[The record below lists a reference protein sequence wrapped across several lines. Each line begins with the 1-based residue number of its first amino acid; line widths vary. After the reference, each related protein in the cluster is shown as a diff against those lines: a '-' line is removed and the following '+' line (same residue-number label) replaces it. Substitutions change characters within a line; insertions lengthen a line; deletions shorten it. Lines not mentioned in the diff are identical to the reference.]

1 VITVAHKGGAGA
13 LGLEDTL
20 VAMQQGRVF
29 HLLVDREFH
38 QPGYQCSVCQAMVTQ
53 ALLAC
58 PYCGG
63 ALVETADIV
72 NLVVQRAVDA
82 GLRVSVLDH
91 GPQTA
96 GIGGIAAVLRY

>member
-1 VITVAHKGGAGA
+1 
-13 LGLEDTL
+13 
-20 VAMQQGRVF
+20 MQQGRVYQ
-29 HLLVDREFH
+29 LLVDREFH
-38 QPGYQCSVCQAMVTQ
+38 QPGYQCSACQAMVTQ